1 MDKKKIEE
9 NIRTRRVKRN
19 IQANL
24 IVIPLI
30 PLFLAVGISFYYF
43 TTALENTSTQSLKR
57 IVGDHRDMI
66 ESFLLERKSD
76 LDMVTHLFDFESI
89 SRNQVIDDM
98 FEILK
103 TKSGAFVDLGLF
115 DSQGIHVRYSGQ
127 YQLTGKRYSEEFW
140 FQEVM
145 EKGHYISDVFMGYR
159 NVPHFIIAVK
169 KREGRD
175 VWVLRATIDTLF
187 LTGWCPE

>member
-98 FEILK
+98 FEI
-103 TKSGAFVDLGLF
+103 
-115 DSQGIHVRYSGQ
+115 
-127 YQLTGKRYSEEFW
+127 
-140 FQEVM
+140 
-145 EKGHYISDVFMGYR
+145 
-159 NVPHFIIAVK
+159 
-169 KREGRD
+169 
-175 VWVLRATIDTLF
+175 
-187 LTGWCPE
+187 